1 LYPIEFEEIVE
12 FLKDIP
18 EPTPKITI
26 INREET
32 HILDGSTIN
41 NNMGTS

>member
-1 LYPIEFEEIVE
+1 LFPIEFEEIVE

-26 INREET
+26 INKEET
-32 HILDGSTIN
+32 HTLDASTTNTNTGS
-41 NNMGTS
+41 S